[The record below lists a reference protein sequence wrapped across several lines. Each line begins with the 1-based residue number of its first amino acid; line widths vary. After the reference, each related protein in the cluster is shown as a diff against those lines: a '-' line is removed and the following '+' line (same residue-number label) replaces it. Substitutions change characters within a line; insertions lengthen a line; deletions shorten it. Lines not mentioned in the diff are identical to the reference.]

1 LLPRGQFCCPRGKLK
16 NGGKILEDSFE
27 LKGKNGD
34 PIYVIYKRDDGVHFW
49 WEYYKRPGLDEPDLE
64 VSFDVSSDVIKTMFK
79 RFGLDENLDAIEG
92 FKIISDLGYGDKL
105 KSEII
110 EGVFPRTN
118 KFSWMSW

>member
-1 LLPRGQFCCPRGKLK
+1 MEA
-16 NGGKILEDSFE
+16 KILEDSFE

-49 WEYYKRPGLDEPDLE
+49 WEYYKRLGVEEPDFE
-64 VSFDVSSDVIKTMFK
+64 VSFDVQADVIKTIFK
-79 RFGLDENLDAIEG
+79 RFGLEENLEAIEG
-92 FKIISDLGYGDKL
+92 FKIISELGHGDKL

-110 EGVFPRTN
+110 EGVFPITN